1 MIKQV
6 KRSYKKL
13 KSPVKTRR
21 PLRERNGQEAN
32 AVGSGKR
39 KMLVFDEEME
49 DVHQNEPVGKKAKSL
64 ELFGYTGLSEVEM
77 GAVVEAM
84 HKAGGMAVFWKEET
98 QVLEV
103 NLTAFT
109 IEVRLEDDD
118 KHCDW
123 WFIGVYA
130 SCDGQIRKEQW
141 RVLRD
146 RSRLWGDRYMIVV
159 EQAWQKDEPGSRMFK
174 ITRKIRN
181 CRIELLKWRNT
192 FQANSKRK
200 IVEVRKRLEA
210 VSSSEAAS
218 KKEMMTELKN
228 QLKEAYQEEEKFWN
242 QKARLDWLR
251 EGDKNTKYFHAFV
264 KGRRIK
270 NRIRKLQRE
279 NGSWAESEEEIVSEI
294 SGFFRELFT
303 SGGRNDMS
311 EILEGIP
318 HSITQEMN
326 TNLTKPVEE
335 EEIQSAIFS
344 MQSDKAPGQD
354 GMSPLFFQRFWSIIK
369 GDLIP
374 AIQAFFSS
382 GFMLKS
388 INHIVISLIPKTLH
402 PTCLKNFRPISLCN
416 VIYKTISKILANRMK
431 LVLGKCI
438 SNTQSAFIPDRQILD
453 NVILVHEYMHYLK
466 NKRQG
471 KEGFMAIKLD
481 MAKAY
486 DRVEWHF
493 LQAMMQK
500 MGFCA
505 RWINWITSCL
515 SSVSYSF
522 NCNGESKGFVT
533 PERGIR
539 QGDPLSPYLFLIC
552 SEGFS
557 NLLKKAEERKDI
569 NGLRISRQGPL
580 ITHLFFAD
588 DSLIFCKANNRQ
600 ATEVMKILRTYEKAS
615 GQLINLDKSAIFF
628 SKNVSRELRREV
640 CSSLGGMAEMKQ
652 GKYLGLPM
660 VIARTKDQIFGFI
673 KENIRRKLQDWRNKF
688 LSNAGK
694 EVLLKAVSMAMPTYA
709 MSVFKLPRKMCKDIR
724 SMMANYWWG
733 ETNGKN
739 KMHWVSWRK
748 MSMKRNEGGLGFKD
762 IEAYN
767 KALLGKQIWRII
779 TKPNLLVSKVLK
791 ARYFPKDSILSCK
804 THRNALWFWQGLLG
818 ARCLIDK
825 GMIRRIGNGRS
836 TSIWDHRW
844 IPGSSSGKPTTPRP
858 LNSDCKMVHELINQQ
873 RWNRNTIFKYFN
885 HKDAEKILNIPL
897 SLTGRED
904 SYYWQHNAGGNY
916 TVSSGYQFLMKER
929 SEAEKEQVEA
939 VGSSI
944 REGSQQAKQMWKTL
958 WKLNIK
964 HKIKIFI
971 WKCITG
977 ALPVRAEIY
986 RKTRLGDPV
995 RRMCREEQE
1004 SVEHLFFSCPHT
1016 QEVWKAAPIKWDGV
1030 VDQQG
1035 SFKRWWIT
1043 VSEARRR
1050 PRGKEHIGLTANIL
1064 WQVWKERNKKEFE
1077 NKGSCL
1083 PARTISK
1090 AHKEWL
1096 EQEESLSR
1104 ITRPSTGETTPNNE
1118 EPIQGLE
1125 EAETIVM
1132 EVATESQFGK
1142 VSLGIGVRVRRHPN
1156 TLMAEWALRER
1167 TLEQRWS
1174 RIAIHFQNQ
1183 ELMRQI
1189 SNRSPSNS
1197 SLATLI
1203 EDILN
1208 MQGMFRMCL
1217 FSSVRDE
1224 RIERSK
1230 SLSHHAFGIIVD
1242 EEWIVPQCY

>member
-1 MIKQV
+1 MKQ
-6 KRSYKKL
+6 
-13 KSPVKTRR
+13 
-21 PLRERNGQEAN
+21 
-32 AVGSGKR
+32 
-39 KMLVFDEEME
+39 
-49 DVHQNEPVGKKAKSL
+49 
-64 ELFGYTGLSEVEM
+64 
-77 GAVVEAM
+77 
-84 HKAGGMAVFWKEET
+84 
-98 QVLEV
+98 
-103 NLTAFT
+103 
-109 IEVRLEDDD
+109 
-118 KHCDW
+118 
-123 WFIGVYA
+123 
-130 SCDGQIRKEQW
+130 
-141 RVLRD
+141 
-146 RSRLWGDRYMIVV
+146 
-159 EQAWQKDEPGSRMFK
+159 
-174 ITRKIRN
+174 
-181 CRIELLKWRNT
+181 
-192 FQANSKRK
+192 
-200 IVEVRKRLEA
+200 
-210 VSSSEAAS
+210 
-218 KKEMMTELKN
+218 
-228 QLKEAYQEEEKFWN
+228 
-242 QKARLDWLR
+242 
-251 EGDKNTKYFHAFV
+251 
-264 KGRRIK
+264 
-270 NRIRKLQRE
+270 
-279 NGSWAESEEEIVSEI
+279 
-294 SGFFRELFT
+294 
-303 SGGRNDMS
+303 
-311 EILEGIP
+311 
-318 HSITQEMN
+318 
-326 TNLTKPVEE
+326 
-335 EEIQSAIFS
+335 
-344 MQSDKAPGQD
+344 
-354 GMSPLFFQRFWSIIK
+354 
-369 GDLIP
+369 
-374 AIQAFFSS
+374 
-382 GFMLKS
+382 
-388 INHIVISLIPKTLH
+388 
-402 PTCLKNFRPISLCN
+402 
-416 VIYKTISKILANRMK
+416 
-431 LVLGKCI
+431 VLGKCI

-453 NVILVHEYMHYLK
+453 NVILGHEYMHYLK

-471 KEGFMAIKLD
+471 KESFMAIKLD

-515 SSVSYSF
+515 SSVTYSF

-557 NLLKKAEERKDI
+557 NPLKKAEERKDL

-588 DSLIFCKANNRQ
+588 DSLIFCKANTRQ
-600 ATEVMKILRTYEKAS
+600 ATEIMKILRTYEKAS
-615 GQLINLDKSAIFF
+615 GQLVNLDKSAIFF
-628 SKNVSRELRREV
+628 SKNVSRELRSEV
-640 CSSLGGMAEMKQ
+640 CSSIGGMAEIKQ
-652 GKYLGLPM
+652 GKYLGLSM
-660 VIARTKDQIFGFI
+660 VIARTNDQIFGFI
-673 KENIRRKLQDWRNKF
+673 KENIRSKMQDWRNKF

-709 MSVFKLPRKMCKDIR
+709 MSVFKLSRKMCKDI
-724 SMMANYWWG
+724 SSLMANYWWG

-804 THRNALWFWQGLLG
+804 TYRNASWFWQGLLG
-818 ARCLIDK
+818 ARCLIDQ

-836 TSIWDHRW
+836 TSIWGHRW

-858 LNSDCKMVHELINQQ
+858 LNSECKMVHELINQQ

-904 SYYWQHNAGGNY
+904 CYYWQHNAGGQY

-939 VGSSI
+939 AGSSI
-944 REGSQQAKQMWKTL
+944 REGSQSARQMWKTL

-995 RRMCREEQE
+995 CRMCGEEQE

-1016 QEVWKAAPIKWDGV
+1016 QEVWKVAPIKWDGV

-1035 SFKRWWIT
+1035 SFKRWRIT

-1050 PRGKEHIGLTANIL
+1050 PRGMEHIGLTANIL

-1096 EQEESLSR
+1096 EQEGSLSR
-1104 ITRPSTGETTPNNE
+1104 ITRLSTGKTTPITE
-1118 EPIQGLE
+1118 EPFQELE
-1125 EAETIVM
+1125 EADTIVM
-1132 EVATESQFGK
+1132 EVATESQVGK
-1142 VSLGIGVRVRRHPN
+1142 VPLGIGVRVRRHPN
-1156 TLMAEWALRER
+1156 TLLAEWALRER
-1167 TLEQRWS
+1167 SLGNITINDAVAIKLILCKALEQGWS
-1174 RIAIHFQNQ
+1174 RIAIHFHNQ
-1183 ELMRQI
+1183 DLMRQMK
-1189 SNRSPSNS
+1189 NRCPSNS

-1208 MQGMFRMCL
+1208 MQRLFRMCL
-1217 FSSVRDE
+1217 FRSVRDE

-1230 SLSHHAFGIIVD
+1230 CLSHHAFGIIVD
-1242 EEWIVPQCY
+1242 EEWIVPQCF